1 MLDGTYVVEV
11 NTPLG
16 RKTGKITL
24 TTQDERVFVDVDA
37 PVLGKKRL
45 EGHAQGDS
53 FIVEGTW
60 KLLVFGKI
68 EYTVEGKLYGDDL
81 ALSVKTSKGSTE
93 AVGIRI

>member
-16 RKTGKITL
+16 RKTGKIALETEN
-24 TTQDERVFVDVDA
+24 ERVFVSVDA

-45 EGHAQGDS
+45 EGRTQGDS
-53 FIVEGTW
+53 FVVEGEW
-60 KLLVFGKI
+60 KLLLIGKI
-68 EYTVEGKLYGDDL
+68 EYKVEGTLYGEDL
-81 ALSVKTSKGSTE
+81 ALSIKTNKGSTQ